1 MKCFFFKNNIV
12 LWNVHYLSFILKK
25 YRNKNLII
33 NYNKYSRFYEMK
45 FQNYS
50 NNFQYIQ
57 K

>member
-1 MKCFFFKNNIV
+1 MKLFFFKNNIV